1 MKTDFRKWLPIIV
14 LGVAIGG
21 AFTTHAMSE
30 KAETNALVQGYLQ
43 INNSETECEESDMC
57 LNTQTEID
65 CTVGGEQVFGKN
77 EFGECTIKLYRP
89 EQ

>member
-1 MKTDFRKWLPIIV
+1 MKTEFRKWLPIIV
-14 LGVAIGG
+14 MIIAATG
-21 AFTTHAMSE
+21 AFTTHAMNV

-65 CTVGGEQVFGKN
+65 CTVSGDQVYGKD